1 MDKRRVAR
9 IPSIFDSD
17 DEEDDTSQNTGFSQ
31 EDNSDGEAPCK
42 SPVAGQSCVEEST
55 SRAAR
60 EENEEMSDAED
71 EDKSENDS
79 KHDESKTS
87 IKDNGGDDEQDALDS
102 DEEQNSKNFEEVTDR
117 GSTHSYNVDDEEN
130 LEEEESE
137 IVKDNDSS
145 AVNEVEEEKDPLDED
160 EDMDYRGDSN
170 GVNDSNDNSDEFGEV
185 EDNENLVDEE
195 FLSDEEINE
204 KDEEDEEDFEE
215 ELVSAEGNEVDKHDQ
230 EEGDDE
236 MEDFDDL
243 EDLNDAE
250 DNTEEIE
257 EGEETENEMEDDE
270 GIGARVDEN
279 DVGVIRDDVTDE
291 ESLID
296 EEEEAAM
303 VENEANDSLET
314 STSDKDVEEAEEVCS
329 NGELVEEAGS
339 NDELVEEVG
348 STEELVEVGSNG
360 EGMDEKHSSTR
371 EIADNRKVGDEADTN
386 SVDNDKEEEFDNKD
400 DSSVYEDGSDGY
412 VIDLNGSEEESGPEC
427 TKLEDREDIIDS
439 STSCSSVVSEGKSKC
454 VKTKEVSQANLE
466 PELTNENDDMEN
478 SPKPPETVEVSSET
492 AVDQTATKKNIL
504 KDKVPETTV
513 RRKIPL
519 IRVPVRIED
528 IYTDSEDDSK
538 KTPKDAKTNEIKDD
552 TDQDDQKN
560 IVSVSS
566 QSESVD
572 SESLSPDSAAQACSS
587 KGERPRIWVSSSLFD
602 RKNASKSVDKTPT
615 DVEPH
620 ATKSVRPHIRPQKSF
635 NKEKCLLALKQGW
648 RREMVH
654 RATFDV
660 NTPKRVRADIYYYTP
675 EGKKLRSRVE
685 IEDYLLRK
693 GITDLTMDNFTFAK
707 ESVGGTEEQEQIR
720 HAVKGTLGST
730 PRQKV
735 DTANQNTASP
745 TLPAGENQKRGRPRK
760 IAKEESPAK
769 KIKTASTFKVPMI
782 EKNENKSTTFR
793 KATVKGIEKSPYSNV
808 VKVSSGPARPLTAIQ
823 TSPSWKS
830 SSTPKGSQSSKTE
843 ASTST
848 TVPRSHFV
856 NKNHVVF
863 TTKLCNSIGLPI
875 RILTPMLSERTR
887 QQLFHCTG
895 QCQLGAGTVP
905 SLQCIK
911 CLCLFHG
918 QCTLMPA
925 ATVELIQ
932 SGGAKFLCPNCYKE
946 NKENADNLKYTPPTP
961 HELLVQDP
969 TSSESETGDE
979 MNESPSNLPSG
990 YVRVNFKRKFS
1001 LPTPPSSPV
1010 HEVNGN
1016 LEDLGNKDEGKQTG
1030 VISSSFPSHS
1040 STTSTLSYGQ
1050 HQAASNPVL
1059 NPNIPNSQN
1068 PVLGVGPGGQIVQIP
1083 APSVGGPRLIFV
1095 RPQQT
1100 NSNVQ
1105 HMPQVGPR
1113 AVYIPSIGGQVPLM
1127 LSGAGSSYSTSA
1139 THYVNG
1145 SNPPTSSQLYVSP
1158 GVDYSHPISSTISP
1172 LAKQEK
1178 QKTPPRSHPKVIASQ
1193 KKNFFQELSMSY
1205 QLLLRVF
1212 KYLTAKDLLVTSC
1225 VCVMWRDLSYSS
1237 ALWNTLR
1244 LRNIC
1249 VRNWSLLAMFLE
1261 RRNTRNIDLRKM
1273 VFRIN
1278 SSAADQEECS
1288 KADSSFDSPTSVR
1301 NPYSSK
1307 NIRHSEESYT
1317 TEDKDDLE
1325 DEDAPHDNQPMDLSS
1340 YSSKRVVSPVK
1351 EASVSPEKTFSENAE
1366 GEIVSSCAKQDS
1378 VVPIK
1383 GDSERPSVDAAGA
1396 SLKNTELHTKEG
1408 SAKAGESNVENLSVS
1423 CTKEGSLPATG
1434 LTTTIDSDVTKRKDV
1449 KETDK
1454 DNSKNQSTV
1463 DNKGDNPSGN
1473 SKLRSEENVINI
1485 SSCSEEEPMEIDEG
1499 IPIDNTEVTNKVSRN
1514 VKEVQEKGS
1523 GKQQVRVDKLPYK
1536 STPIASDCISE
1547 RIRQKREGKII
1558 VAAVTEDDNIA
1569 TKKMEMDTWRH
1580 ICEALGT
1587 VRCLRSVVL
1596 PPCMPEV
1603 LHLMLSNCK
1612 NITSVTAADIISSSD
1627 VEFDPAYFMEAP
1639 RLKEIRIG
1647 SAQGLSFTT
1656 NFNFIKLQELKVLV
1670 VKGYV
1675 GSCWPYLGTN
1685 LTSLHLGPC
1694 HNFTHQTWMN
1704 IGSMKNLRALW
1715 LEDGGSSTDNH
1726 MVEAIN
1732 QLTQLRRL
1740 CLFNFVVG
1748 VKLGIAL
1755 KKLTKLERLFVLQNS
1770 SGEENMGVKNHNM
1783 LAVTEHLRY
1792 VDELVW
1798 AVSSQDVKV
1807 INGVDHMHISS
1818 PKVKSY
1824 PSLSAKENA
1833 SDQWPLKLIET
1844 VIKRHLP
1851 NTNVRIMKL
1860 DPATA
1865 TRMALSTL

>member
-1 MDKRRVAR
+1 MEHNHPVHEDFVMDKRRVAR

-31 EDNSDGEAPCK
+31 EDNSDGDDHCK

-55 SRAAR
+55 SRMAR
-60 EENEEMSDAED
+60 EENEEMSDVED
-71 EDKSENDS
+71 ENKSENDS
-79 KHDESKTS
+79 SHGESKTS
-87 IKDNGGDDEQDALDS
+87 VKDNDGDDEQDALDT

-117 GSTHSYNVDDEEN
+117 GSALSYNVDDEEI
-130 LEEEESE
+130 LEEEEGE
-137 IVKDNDSS
+137 VVKDNDSS
-145 AVNEVEEEKDPLDED
+145 AVNEVEDEKEPLDED
-160 EDMDYRGDSN
+160 EDMEYRGDSN

-185 EDNENLVDEE
+185 EEHENLVDEE
-195 FLSDEEINE
+195 FLSDEEMDD

-215 ELVSAEGNEVDKHDQ
+215 ELVSVEGNEVNKHDQ

-250 DNTEEIE
+250 DNTEDIE
-257 EGEETENEMEDDE
+257 EGDETENELEDDE
-270 GIGARVDEN
+270 GIGARMDEN
-279 DVGVIRDDVTDE
+279 DTGVVRDDVTDE

-314 STSDKDVEEAEEVCS
+314 STSDKDIEETEEVCS
-329 NGELVEEAGS
+329 NGELIEEVCS

-348 STEELVEVGSNG
+348 STEELVEVGSSG
-360 EGMDEKHSSTR
+360 ERMDKKRSSTC
-371 EIADNRKVGDEADTN
+371 EISDSCKVGDEAGTN

-412 VIDLNGSEEESGPEC
+412 IIDLNGSEEESGQEG

-439 STSCSSVVSEGKSKC
+439 STSCSSFGSEGKSKF
-454 VKTKEVSQANLE
+454 VKTKEVSQTNLE
-466 PELTNENDDMEN
+466 PEITNQNDDMEN
-478 SPKPPETVEVSSET
+478 SPKPPETMEVTSEF
-492 AVDQTATKKNIL
+492 ASDQTAMKENVL

-538 KTPKDAKTNEIKDD
+538 KTPK
-552 TDQDDQKN
+552 
-560 IVSVSS
+560 
-566 QSESVD
+566 
-572 SESLSPDSAAQACSS
+572 
-587 KGERPRIWVSSSLFD
+587 
-602 RKNASKSVDKTPT
+602 
-615 DVEPH
+615 
-620 ATKSVRPHIRPQKSF
+620 
-635 NKEKCLLALKQGW
+635 GW

-660 NTPKRVRADIYYYTP
+660 NTPNRVRADIYYYTP

-707 ESVGGTEEQEQIR
+707 ESVGGTNEQEQIR
-720 HAVKGTLGST
+720 HAVKGTPGLT
-730 PRQKV
+730 PRQKI
-735 DTANQNTASP
+735 DTANQNTITPS
-745 TLPAGENQKRGRPRK
+745 LPAGETVKRGRPRK
-760 IAKEESPAK
+760 IAKGESPAK
-769 KIKTASTFKVPMI
+769 KMKTASTFKVPMI

-793 KATVKGIEKSPYSNV
+793 KATILKGIEKSLYSNV
-808 VKVSSGPARPLTAIQ
+808 VKVSTGPARPLTAIQ
-823 TSPSWKS
+823 PSPTWKS
-830 SSTPKGSQSSKTE
+830 SPSTPKGSQSSKTE
-843 ASTST
+843 ATTST
-848 TVPRSHFV
+848 TVPRSHFI

-863 TTKLCNSIGLPI
+863 TTKLCNSIGLPV

-918 QCTLMPA
+918 QCTFMPA

-961 HELLVQDP
+961 HELLIQDP

-979 MNESPSNLPSG
+979 MYESPSNLLTG

-1010 HEVNGN
+1010 PEVNGN

-1030 VISSSFPSHS
+1030 VMSSSFPSHS

-1050 HQAASNPVL
+1050 HHVASNPVL
-1059 NPNIPNSQN
+1059 NPNVPNSQN

-1083 APSVGGPRLIFV
+1083 ATSVGGPRLIFV
-1095 RPQQT
+1095 RPPQT

-1127 LSGAGSSYSTSA
+1127 LSGAGSSYSTPP

-1145 SNPPTSSQLYVSP
+1145 SNPPASSQLYVNS
-1158 GVDYSHPISSTISP
+1158 GVEYSHPMSSTMAPVSM
-1172 LAKQEK
+1172 QEK
-1178 QKTPPRSHPKVIASQ
+1178 QKTPPRSHTKVIASQ

-1212 KYLTAKDLLVTSC
+1212 KYLNAKDLLVTSC
-1225 VCVMWRDLSYSS
+1225 VCLMWRDLSYSS
-1237 ALWNTLR
+1237 ALWSTLR

-1249 VRNWSLLAMFLE
+1249 VRNWNLLAMFLE

-1278 SSAADQEECS
+1278 SSAADQEEYS
-1288 KADSSFDSPTSVR
+1288 KADSSFDSPTVQ
-1301 NPYSSK
+1301 NTYSSK
-1307 NIRHSEESYT
+1307 NKRLSGESYT
-1317 TEDKDDLE
+1317 TENKGDLK

-1340 YSSKRVVSPVK
+1340 SSSKRVVSPVK
-1351 EASVSPEKTFSENAE
+1351 EASVSPEKTFSSNAE
-1366 GEIVSSCAKQDS
+1366 GEIVSSFAKQDS
-1378 VVPIK
+1378 MMPIK
-1383 GDSERPSVDAAGA
+1383 GNSESPSVDFAGS
-1396 SLKNTELHTKEG
+1396 SLKNTELSTKEG
-1408 SAKAGESNVENLSVS
+1408 LCSSAKVTESNVENLSAS
-1423 CTKEGSLPATG
+1423 CTKEGSLLVTG
-1434 LTTTIDSDVTKRKDV
+1434 LTTDSDVTERKYV

-1454 DNSKNQSTV
+1454 DHSKTQSTV
-1463 DNKGDNPSGN
+1463 GNKGDNPSGN
-1473 SKLRSEENVINI
+1473 SKLRSEENIINI
-1485 SSCSEEEPMEIDEG
+1485 SSCSEEEPMEIDDL
-1499 IPIDNTEVTNKVSRN
+1499 PIDNTEVTSKVSRN
-1514 VKEVQEKGS
+1514 DGEVQEKVN

-1612 NITSVTAADIISSSD
+1612 NVTSVTAADIISSSD